1 MGVIIALSTKM
12 HGLRRL
18 IKVMA
23 ASVAIAVS
31 IATPAIYLF
40 TAHQYEKARITTMA
54 DAHADAIAGFIYAH
68 PTLWQYSEPRLVEL
82 LTSATD
88 RKDEVQYRLLD
99 TDGALLAEVGRV
111 PAEPTLVGVAEISD
125 GRNVVATVVVVES
138 FRPVLIATA
147 IIALAGLIVAVG
159 VFVVLQRLPLRALDT
174 ALERLDRSQSGL
186 IESRRRFRHFAEAA
200 TDFFWEMDEHL
211 RFSYFSDRLFGVT
224 GVTADDMLGKSWRE
238 FASEEPDD
246 ERSARHLADLDACL
260 PFRDFRFTYIT
271 SDGRIRHW
279 AISGTPVHTE
289 EGAFEG
295 YRGTG
300 TDITERKLAE
310 QALEA
315 AKTEAELAN
324 RAKSEFLANMSH
336 ELRTPLNA
344 IIGFS
349 EMMGREV
356 YGKIGNAKY
365 VEYANDI
372 NESGG
377 HLLAL
382 ITDILD
388 LSKIEA
394 GGLELIEGR
403 VDVARVIN
411 ACLTLVKERAEIGG
425 LTLERKVPPE
435 LPALRADE
443 RKLKQIVLNLLSNAV
458 KFTPEGGKV
467 TVTAAVGPNGGLVIE
482 VIDGGIGIAPEDM
495 NTAMAPFG
503 QVESTLS
510 RKFEGTGLGLPLTK
524 ALVELHGATLEI
536 DSEVGVGTTA
546 TVQFPSERIVSEAA
560 TSPKTPLMQTGRVA

>member
-1 MGVIIALSTKM
+1 MGVIIGFSTKM

-23 ASVAIAVS
+23 ASVAVAVS

-40 TAHQYEKARITTMA
+40 TAHQYEKARISAMA
-54 DAHADAIAGFIYAH
+54 DAQAEGIARYIYTH
-68 PTLWQYSEPRLVEL
+68 PTLWQFSEPRLVEL

-88 RKDEVQYRLLD
+88 HEDEAHYRLFGN
-99 TDGALLAEVGRV
+99 DGVLLAEVGRM
-111 PAEPTLVGVAEISD
+111 PAAPTLAGVAEISD
-125 GRNVVATVVVVES
+125 GRNVVATVVVAES
-138 FRPVLIATA
+138 FRPVLIATG
-147 IIALAGLIVAVG
+147 IIALAGLMVAVG
-159 VFVVLQRLPLRALDT
+159 VFVVLQALPLRALDT

-211 RFSYFSDRLFGVT
+211 RFSYFSERLFGVT
-224 GVTADDMLGKSWRE
+224 GVKTDDMLGKSWRE

-246 ERSARHLADLDACL
+246 ERWTRHLADLDARQ
-260 PFRDFRFTYIT
+260 PFRDFRFTYVT
-271 SDGRIRHW
+271 SAGRIRHW

-289 EGAFEG
+289 EGTFEG

-300 TDITERKLAE
+300 TDITESKLAE
-310 QALEA
+310 EALEA

-349 EMMGREV
+349 EMMQSEV
-356 YGKIGNAKY
+356 YGEIGNAKY
-365 VEYANDI
+365 LEYAKDI
-372 NESGG
+372 NESGC
-377 HLLAL
+377 HLLGL
-382 ITDILD
+382 IADILD

-394 GGLELIEGR
+394 GGLELIEER

-443 RKLKQIVLNLLSNAV
+443 RKLKQILLNLLSNAV

-467 TVTAAVGPNGGLVIE
+467 TVTVGTSGGLVIE
-482 VIDGGIGIAPEDM
+482 VIDNGIGIAPEDM
-495 NTAMAPFG
+495 NTVMTPFG
-503 QVESTLS
+503 QVDSTLS
-510 RKFEGTGLGLPLTK
+510 RKYDGTGLGLPLTK

-536 DSEVGVGTTA
+536 ESEVGTGTTA
-546 TVQFPSERIVSEAA
+546 TVRFPSERIALEAA
-560 TSPKTPLMQTGRVA
+560 TSRKTPLMQTGRVA